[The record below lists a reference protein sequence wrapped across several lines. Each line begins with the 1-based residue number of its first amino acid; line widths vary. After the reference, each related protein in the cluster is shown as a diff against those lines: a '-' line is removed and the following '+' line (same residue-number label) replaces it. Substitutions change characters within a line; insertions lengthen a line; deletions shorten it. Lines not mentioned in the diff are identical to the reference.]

1 VLDQRDLDL
10 LKSDAQ
16 IDYAEAKAEFM
27 TAFLGGRNDNW
38 NNNGAET
45 QPIMDELGGEQQV
58 VGEQMGEVEPDEYA

>member
-16 IDYAEAKAEFM
+16 IDYAEVKAEFM

-38 NNNGAET
+38 NNNGEET
-45 QPIMDELGGEQQV
+45 RTDLVAVSGGEQIA
-58 VGEQMGEVEPDEYA
+58 GEQMGEVEPDEYA